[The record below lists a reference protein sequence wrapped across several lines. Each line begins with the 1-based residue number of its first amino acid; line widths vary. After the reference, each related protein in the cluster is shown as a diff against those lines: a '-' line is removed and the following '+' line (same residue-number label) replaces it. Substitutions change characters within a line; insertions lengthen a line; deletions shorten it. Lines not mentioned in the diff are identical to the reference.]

1 MWEIDELLFLINRK
15 KEKIR
20 ILKSISPINK
30 DEISNTM
37 IEIYNLIIRLNQL
50 YENEYQKSVAELGNL
65 EPKTIEELGIKEQK
79 QVELLEEHK
88 QRLGLERLFD
98 RLFPEENEL
107 LDWCNFI
114 NEKID
119 EQTLE
124 HQENIVLV
132 QEQLEKVKNNKQKE
146 LSLNEE
152 YRNNHLKIKEIR
164 EKMMAFEDFNT
175 KLNEEYVKFIETNEI
190 DKIDVEFAFRTQQL
204 ALRKIQAVEENME
217 LHRQSNNLDPTLGNL
232 LYRYH
237 NNPRDRNSLEESTE
251 LLFMVKL
258 AKKMREEVITYEEL
272 EQKAKAIAEMVENR
286 EEEIKLRNP
295 HITNFDKISSRT
307 NKFKDD
313 VELIRIQI
321 LGEQKIEHLENRNNE
336 VKNELNFLVED
347 VDVKGLRALLE
358 IFDEKNQTRNIDI
371 PQEQDITFDATK
383 ELSTVEEEPDIIFDA
398 TKELS
403 TVEEEPD
410 ISFDASSELPI
421 MEESDKDISFD
432 ASSELPIMEPE
443 ILEVKESKK
452 ASNKLL
458 EKIRSIKVNLLEL
471 SYKAAPFILAGALA
485 ITSSIVELKESY
497 ADSKNDSSTPIVIT
511 DTMEEQVLD
520 EIKEF
525 EELVETQTHSIGD
538 KIYVDKGTKYYRDA
552 ISAQFDNN
560 GYEVGV
566 GNYGLRADNYNI
578 NRIAL
583 MEKDMLGNSTGNVL
597 AVNTTP
603 GVSDKELAESLGL
616 EPADYEV
623 IVHIGSGDENGNYT
637 EASIDSPAED
647 DLCWIR
653 SDSPFIK
660 VVTPASEVL
669 NNSGKGIAR

>member
-237 NNPRDRNSLEESTE
+237 NDPRDRNSLEESTE

-272 EQKAKAIAEMVENR
+272 EQKAKDIAEMVESR

-313 VELIRIQI
+313 VELIRTQI

-347 VDVKGLRALLE
+347 ADVKGLRVLLE
-358 IFDEKNQTRNIDI
+358 VFDEKKQARNIDI
-371 PQEQDITFDATK
+371 PEEQEIAFDATK
-383 ELSTVEEEPDIIFDA
+383 GLSTVEEEPDI
-398 TKELS
+398 T
-403 TVEEEPD
+403 
-410 ISFDASSELPI
+410 FDASSELPI

-458 EKIRSIKVNLLEL
+458 EKIRSIKVNLLEI

-511 DTMEEQVLD
+511 DTMEEQVLA

>member
-237 NNPRDRNSLEESTE
+237 NDPRDRNSLEESTE

-272 EQKAKAIAEMVENR
+272 EQKAKDIAEMVESR

-313 VELIRIQI
+313 VELIRTQI

-347 VDVKGLRALLE
+347 ADVKGLRVLLE
-358 IFDEKNQTRNIDI
+358 
-371 PQEQDITFDATK
+371 
-383 ELSTVEEEPDIIFDA
+383 V
-398 TKELS
+398 
-403 TVEEEPD
+403 
-410 ISFDASSELPI
+410 
-421 MEESDKDISFD
+421 FD

-458 EKIRSIKVNLLEL
+458 EKIRSIKVNLLEI

-485 ITSSIVELKESY
+485 ITSFIVELKESY

-511 DTMEEQVLD
+511 DTMEEQVLA

>member
-20 ILKSISPINK
+20 ILKNISPVDK

-50 YENEYQKSVAELGNL
+50 YENEYQKSVAELSNL

-119 EQTLE
+119 EQALE
-124 HQENIVLV
+124 HQENIELV

-152 YRNNHLKIKEIR
+152 YRNNYLKVKEIR

-175 KLNEEYVKFIETNEI
+175 KLNEEYEKFIETNEI

-204 ALRKIQAVEENME
+204 ALHKIQAVEENME
-217 LHRQSNNLDPTLGNL
+217 LHRQYNNLDPTLGNL

-237 NNPRDRNSLEESTE
+237 NDPRDRNSLEESTE

-272 EQKAKAIAEMVENR
+272 EQKAKDIAEIVENR

-313 VELIRIQI
+313 VELIRTQI

-347 VDVKGLRALLE
+347 ADVKGLRVLLE
-358 IFDEKNQTRNIDI
+358 
-371 PQEQDITFDATK
+371 
-383 ELSTVEEEPDIIFDA
+383 
-398 TKELS
+398 
-403 TVEEEPD
+403 
-410 ISFDASSELPI
+410 
-421 MEESDKDISFD
+421 
-432 ASSELPIMEPE
+432 E
-443 ILEVKESKK
+443 I
-452 ASNKLL
+452 
-458 EKIRSIKVNLLEL
+458 
-471 SYKAAPFILAGALA
+471 G
-485 ITSSIVELKESY
+485 
-497 ADSKNDSSTPIVIT
+497 
-511 DTMEEQVLD
+511 
-520 EIKEF
+520 
-525 EELVETQTHSIGD
+525 
-538 KIYVDKGTKYYRDA
+538 
-552 ISAQFDNN
+552 
-560 GYEVGV
+560 
-566 GNYGLRADNYNI
+566 RAH
-578 NRIAL
+578 
-583 MEKDMLGNSTGNVL
+583 V
-597 AVNTTP
+597 
-603 GVSDKELAESLGL
+603 
-616 EPADYEV
+616 
-623 IVHIGSGDENGNYT
+623 
-637 EASIDSPAED
+637 
-647 DLCWIR
+647 
-653 SDSPFIK
+653 
-660 VVTPASEVL
+660 
-669 NNSGKGIAR
+669 